1 VANRETFLRY
11 GVDRPAFLSSAVFKV
26 AQDAQG
32 RPVLAIR
39 STESFTEPVVNFLVD
54 LHWSKGELVRQ
65 YTLLLD
71 PADFAARNRAPNA
84 LRAADGAFDRRLRRT
99 RSAPGGDSHRRDENA
114 NVGAAIRPA
123 KEESDSPAA
132 DRGARTMT
140 HVKVGAKATLRG
152 IAGAWAS
159 GRSPTCKG

>member
-1 VANRETFLRY
+1 
-11 GVDRPAFLSSAVFKV
+11 
-26 AQDAQG
+26 
-32 RPVLAIR
+32 VLAIR

-71 PADFAARNRAPNA
+71 PADFAARNRAPES
-84 LRAADGAFDRRLRRT
+84 LRAADGASEPGVSRRT

-123 KEESDSPAA
+123 E
-132 DRGARTMT
+132 
-140 HVKVGAKATLRG
+140 
-152 IAGAWAS
+152 
-159 GRSPTCKG
+159 GRI